1 MDSRSMNLKVFNQ
14 KDNSGLFSKNANP
27 NVRIRE
33 EKLSQLNKEITEF
46 ISDHLHNIGQLVDGN
61 QYNL

>member
-1 MDSRSMNLKVFNQ
+1 MDARSMNLKVFNQ

-46 ISDHLHNIGQLVDGN
+46 ISDHLHNIG
-61 QYNL
+61 